1 MSELLIIVGGGLAG
15 CEAAWQAAENGIS
28 VQLYEMRPMLS
39 TGAHRTDKLAEL
51 VCSNSLG
58 SKLKDRAS
66 GIIMEELRLLNSLL
80 LNCAEKTVVPAGDA
94 LAVDREAFS
103 QMVTEIIEKHPRIR
117 VIREEISEIPE
128 GNVIMATGPLTSPHL
143 SDSIKRLIGENQ
155 LYFYDAIAPL
165 VYYDS
170 INMDIAFRGS
180 RRHTLDSND
189 DYINC
194 PFTEDEYHEFI
205 KALVDGERVGL
216 KKFETDVEHG
226 VKAGEGKYFE
236 GCLPVEIIAKR
247 SEMALAY
254 GPMRPVGLVDPR
266 TNKKPYAVV
275 QLRQDNFA
283 KTVYNIVG
291 FQTNLKIA
299 EQKRIFRMIPGLE
312 RVEFA
317 RFGQMHRNM
326 FIYSPG
332 HLLPTLQIKERKNL
346 FFAGQLIGVE
356 GYLGNI
362 ATGLLAGINAAR
374 QIKGQELIILP
385 NTTMLGA
392 LIGYVTQAREEGM
405 FQPMKAN
412 LGLLPPL
419 GEQKIR
425 GRKIRGNL
433 YQKRS
438 EKEIMEIQ
446 KVSII

>member
-103 QMVTEIIEKHPRIR
+103 QMVTEIIEKHPRIH

-216 KKFETDVEHG
+216 KEFETDVEHG

-254 GPMRPVGLVDPR
+254 GPMRPVGLVDPQ

-332 HLLPTLQIKERKNL
+332 HLLPTLQIKERINL

-374 QIKGQELIILP
+374 QIKGQEFIILP

-392 LIGYVTQAREEGM
+392 LIGYVAQEREEGM

-425 GRKIRGNL
+425 GRKIRGNMH
-433 YQKRS
+433 QKRS

-446 KVSII
+446 KESVI

>member
-332 HLLPTLQIKERKNL
+332 HLLPTLQIKERINL

-446 KVSII
+446 KESII

>member
-332 HLLPTLQIKERKNL
+332 HLLPTLQIKERINL

-419 GEQKIR
+419 GEQKII

>member
-128 GNVIMATGPLTSPHL
+128 GNVIMATGPLTSPRL
-143 SDSIKRLIGENQ
+143 SNSIKRLIGENQ

-216 KKFETDVEHG
+216 KEFETDVEHG

-283 KTVYNIVG
+283 KTIYNIVG

-312 RVEFA
+312 SVEFA

-419 GEQKIR
+419 GEQKII

-446 KVSII
+446 KESII

>member
-254 GPMRPVGLVDPR
+254 GPMRPVGLVDPQ

-332 HLLPTLQIKERKNL
+332 HLLPTLQIKERINL

-425 GRKIRGNL
+425 GRKIRGNM

>member
-128 GNVIMATGPLTSPHL
+128 GNVIMATGPLTSPRL
-143 SDSIKRLIGENQ
+143 SNSIKRLIGENQ

-254 GPMRPVGLVDPR
+254 GPMRPVGLVDPQ

-392 LIGYVTQAREEGM
+392 LIGYVAQEREEGM

-419 GEQKIR
+419 GEQKII

-446 KVSII
+446 KESII

>member
-80 LNCAEKTVVPAGDA
+80 LNCAEKTAVPAGDA

-180 RRHTLDSND
+180 RRHTLESND

-216 KKFETDVEHG
+216 KEFETDVEHG

-283 KTVYNIVG
+283 KTIYNIVG
-291 FQTNLKIA
+291 FQTNLIIA

-332 HLLPTLQIKERKNL
+332 HLLPTLQIKERINL

-425 GRKIRGNL
+425 GRKIRGNMH
-433 YQKRS
+433 QKRS

-446 KVSII
+446 KESII